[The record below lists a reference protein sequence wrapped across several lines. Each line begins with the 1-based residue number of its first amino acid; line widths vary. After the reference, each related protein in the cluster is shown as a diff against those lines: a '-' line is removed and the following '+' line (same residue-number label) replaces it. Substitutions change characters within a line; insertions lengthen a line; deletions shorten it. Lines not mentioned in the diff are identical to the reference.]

1 MYLIVIKA
9 NLILDKIRLNI
20 PFNFAIP
27 QPLHLFL
34 QTPFGLGT
42 WQNFLDKDSRLLD
55 NQIYYISACPRHK
68 WIRKC
73 FSDSVSLP

>member
-27 QPLHLFL
+27 LLTITFVF
-34 QTPFGLGT
+34 TDSINGLGT
-42 WQNFLDKDSRLLD
+42 WQTFLDKNSRLLD
-55 NQIYYISACPRHK
+55 NQI
-68 WIRKC
+68 
-73 FSDSVSLP
+73 